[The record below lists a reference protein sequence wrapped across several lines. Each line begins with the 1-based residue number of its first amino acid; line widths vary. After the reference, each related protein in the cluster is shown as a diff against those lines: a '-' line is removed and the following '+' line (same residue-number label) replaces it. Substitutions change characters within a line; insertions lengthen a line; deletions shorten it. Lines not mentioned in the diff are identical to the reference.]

1 MKKTKIVL
9 SVICIAVLIGCSDG
23 STEEE
28 SKSLNVVSSIDKNSS
43 IETNLSNKTITDSN
57 LTSESKSFKEEIEK
71 LENKQKKLE
80 ILSSLDE
87 SSLKNSNKKLLEELQ
102 KIKWEKEILEEK
114 FELQKLKDEKNTY
127 IEEQKYA
134 KEKRLY
140 EFEKER
146 YEYEKDKLEQEVM
159 ALEHNASLAEIKMR
173 KYESE
178 VALVS
183 ASEEYQMAE
192 LESKISLLKKKNKV
206 SNYILEKPK
215 YSLNPLSSDKK
226 TLLISDRRIALNGTI
241 DDDVADE
248 ISNEI
253 NYFNNKDSRKPI
265 FIVIDKSSGGSAM
278 AGYKIIEAMKSSR
291 APIYVVLK
299 TYAASMTAIIVTL
312 ADKSFAYPG
321 AMMIH
326 HQPMTFQY
334 GGYNL
339 TEQKESYES
348 LERWWKIFGEPIAK
362 KMGMGLE
369 EFREEMYKHSSHGDW
384 SEFALEAQK
393 LKWVNNI
400 VERIEEQSVL
410 VNPTYKEETEHMD
423 EDESNREMLHM
434 TSSKKHSSK
443 TEFSHKKVSKE
454 LEQIGADGKPFV
466 YLKRLSP
473 EDSYFIYD
481 PNGYYR
487 VR

>member
-1 MKKTKIVL
+1 MEKTKIVL
-9 SVICIAVLIGCSDG
+9 SLICIGVLVGCSDA
-23 STEEE
+23 STGEEV
-28 SKSLNVVSSIDKNSS
+28 KSLKVISSIEKNSS
-43 IETNLSNKTITDSN
+43 IDTNSSNKATKDRN
-57 LTSESKSFKEEIEK
+57 LTKESKSFKEEIEK

-114 FELQKLKDEKNTY
+114 FELQKLKDEKSTY
-127 IEEQKYA
+127 LEEQKYA

-140 EFEKER
+140 EIAKER
-146 YEYEKDKLEQEVM
+146 YEYKRGKLEQEVM
-159 ALEHNASLAEIKMR
+159 ELEHNASLAEIKMR

-178 VALVS
+178 VALVG
-183 ASEEYQMAE
+183 ASKEYQMAQ
-192 LESKISLLKKKNKV
+192 LESKIALLKKQNKV
-206 SNYILEKPK
+206 SNYILEKPE
-215 YSLNPLSSDKK
+215 YTQTPLSLDKK
-226 TLLISDRRIALNGTI
+226 TLIISDRRIALNGVI

-253 NYFNNKDSRKPI
+253 NYFNNKDSKKPI

-334 GGYNL
+334 GRYNL

-348 LERWWKIFGEPIAK
+348 LERWWKVFGEPIAK
-362 KMGMGLE
+362 KMGMELE
-369 EFREEMYKHSSHGDW
+369 EFREEMYRHSSHGDW
-384 SEFALEAQK
+384 SEFASEAQK

-400 VERIEEQSVL
+400 VERIEERSVVL
-410 VNPTYKEETEHMD
+410 NPTYKEENEQVN
-423 EDESNREMLHM
+423 EDESSREMLHM
-434 TSSKKHSSK
+434 TSSEKHSVK
-443 TEFSHKKVSKE
+443 TEFSHKKVSKQR
-454 LEQIGADGKPFV
+454 EQVGADGKPFI
-466 YLKRLSP
+466 YMKRLSP